1 YQIIVENTGNVA
13 LSFNPLSDSGCE
25 AINPSGTITL
35 AVGASATYTCTHV
48 LNAADQKA
56 GYHENCASATATPP
70 AGQGGPI
77 THPSNCVVVKV
88 PTPEFTIRKL
98 QQIDGSGKSFTTET
112 LSSEIGKTVDYQIIV
127 ANTGNVALSFNRQSD
142 SACEAINPSGTI
154 TLAVGASATY
164 TCTHVLNAA
173 DQKAGYHEN

>member
-88 PTPEFTIRKL
+88 PTPAQKMVLPFAATTPSLKGPQGCVRNSVAASVKAT
-98 QQIDGSGKSFTTET
+98 GVKS
-112 LSSEIGKTVDYQIIV
+112 
-127 ANTGNVALSFNRQSD
+127 
-142 SACEAINPSGTI
+142 
-154 TLAVGASATY
+154 
-164 TCTHVLNAA
+164 
-173 DQKAGYHEN
+173 